1 MKKDILMPVLAIILA
16 AAVLFAASAGLS
28 SIREDNT
35 RRELND
41 MMRTILPGSSAFL
54 QEPYSGTDENLRA
67 AYKAENGY
75 VVHVVTSGYAG
86 DISMLVGVYRDGTV
100 AGLVV
105 RELRETGGLGGRA
118 LTDTEFLSQFLN
130 TRGDAAVG
138 DNVDALTGATVTSRA
153 IARGVNSASAFVTG
167 ADGASSA
174 TTWGG

>member
-1 MKKDILMPVLAIILA
+1 MKKEILMPVLAILLA

-28 SIREDNT
+28 SIREENA
-35 RRELND
+35 RRELEE
-41 MMRTILPGSSAFL
+41 MMKTILPGSDSFT
-54 QEPYSGTDENLRA
+54 QEPYSGTDENIRA

-86 DISMLVGVYRDGTV
+86 DISMLVGVYNDGSV
-100 AGLVV
+100 SGLVV
-105 RELRETGGLGGRA
+105 RELRETRGLGGRA

-130 TRGDAAVG
+130 TKGDATVG

-153 IARGVNSASAFVTG
+153 IARGVNSAAAFVTG
-167 ADGASSA
+167 ADGSSSA

>member
-1 MKKDILMPVLAIILA
+1 MKKDILLPVLAIILA

-28 SIREDNT
+28 SVREDNT

-41 MMRTILPGSSAFL
+41 MMRTILPGSSAFS
-54 QEPYSGTDENLRA
+54 QEPYSGTDENIGA

-86 DISMLVGVYRDGTV
+86 DISMLVGVYRDGSV

-138 DNVDALTGATVTSRA
+138 DNVDALTGATVTSKA

>member
-16 AAVLFAASAGLS
+16 AAFLFAASAGLS

-35 RRELND
+35 WRELND
-41 MMRTILPGSSAFL
+41 MMRTILPGSSAFS
-54 QEPYSGTDENLRA
+54 QEPYSGTDENIRA

-86 DISMLVGVYRDGTV
+86 DISMLVGVYRDGSV

-105 RELRETGGLGGRA
+105 RELRETGGLGGRT

-153 IARGVNSASAFVTG
+153 IARGVNAASAFVTG

>member
-1 MKKDILMPVLAIILA
+1 MKKDILMPVLAIFLA

-28 SIREDNT
+28 AIREDNT
-35 RRELND
+35 RRELEE
-41 MMRTILPGSSAFL
+41 MMRTILPGSSAFS
-54 QEPYSGTDENLRA
+54 QEPYSGTDENIRA

-86 DISMLVGVYRDGTV
+86 DISMLVGVYRDGSV

-130 TRGDAAVG
+130 TRGDAAVW
-138 DNVDALTGATVTSRA
+138 DNVDALTGATVTSKA

>member
-1 MKKDILMPVLAIILA
+1 MKKDILIPVLAIFLA

-41 MMRTILPGSSAFL
+41 MMRTILPGSSAFS
-54 QEPYSGTDENLRA
+54 QEPYSGTDENIRA

-153 IARGVNSASAFVTG
+153 IARGVNSAAAFVSG
-167 ADGASSA
+167 VDASSSA

>member
-1 MKKDILMPVLAIILA
+1 MKKDILMPVLAILLA
-16 AAVLFAASAGLS
+16 AAVLFGASAGLS
-28 SIREDNT
+28 SIREENAQ
-35 RRELND
+35 RELEK
-41 MMRTILPGSSAFL
+41 MMKTILPGSVSFSE
-54 QEPYSGTDENLRA
+54 EPYSGSDENIRA

-86 DISMLVGVYRDGTV
+86 DISMLVGVYNDGSV
-100 AGLVV
+100 SGLVV
-105 RELRETGGLGGRA
+105 RELRETRGLGGRA

-153 IARGVNSASAFVTG
+153 IARGVNSAAAFVTG
-167 ADGASSA
+167 ADGSSSA